1 MVSKRKAAPLAIAV
15 LIVGAFVAGGEAQAP
30 QTQTQPAVKAVQLTG
45 LAGVSKNTKG
55 NLTVENGTLRFAHSG
70 KSLTWPPTSMRDVVT
85 GDDSQRV
92 IRGTLGTLSMF
103 GPYGSGRF
111 LSLFRSKLDTL
122 TIQYRDSDE
131 GLHGVIF
138 TTPVGTAEGIKAKL
152 VAAGAP
158 TSVPLQGSPAANPA
172 VASAPAPDAQPEAT
186 ASSKKMDGS
195 AIEIMMIESGEIPL
209 PAEFQISLYENLV
222 EQMRKKGGFQRVY
235 RDGERDSATAP
246 DLVILRST
254 VRGFKKGSEM
264 ARQVT
269 TVSGATAIT
278 VHCAF
283 TDKDGRLLL
292 ARDIKGNVRFF
303 GGNLRATYDFA
314 KKAAKAAHENVSR
327 PAGA

>member
-1 MVSKRKAAPLAIAV
+1 LVSKRKAAPFAIAI
-15 LIVGAFVAGGEAQAP
+15 LIMGAFVATCEAQAP
-30 QTQTQPAVKAVQLTG
+30 QTETPVKAMQLMG
-45 LAGVSKNTKG
+45 LAGVGSKTKG
-55 NLTVENGTLRFAHSG
+55 SLTVDNGALRFAYSG
-70 KSLTWPPTSMRDVVT
+70 KSFDLAPTSMRDVVT

-92 IRGTLGTLSMF
+92 IRGTIGTLSMF

-138 TTPVGTAEGIKAKL
+138 TMPVGTAEGIKGKL

-158 TSVPLQGSPAANPA
+158 TSVPLQAGSAAKA
-172 VASAPAPDAQPEAT
+172 VVASAPEPDAPPEA
-186 ASSKKMDGS
+186 AGSSKKIDGS

-235 RDGERDSATAP
+235 RDGERDSAAAP

-283 TDKDGRLLL
+283 TDKEGRLLL

>member
-1 MVSKRKAAPLAIAV
+1 MVSKRKAAPFAIAV
-15 LIVGAFVAGGEAQAP
+15 LIMGAFVAPGGAQVPQP
-30 QTQTQPAVKAVQLTG
+30 QTPAPTKAVQLTG

-55 NLTVENGTLRFAHSG
+55 SLTVENGTLRFAHSG
-70 KSLTWPPTSMRDVVT
+70 KSFDLPQTSMRDVVT

-92 IRGTLGTLSMF
+92 IRGTIGTLSMF

-138 TTPVGTAEGIKAKL
+138 ALPVGTSEGIKGKL

-158 TSVPLQGSPAANPA
+158 TSVPLQAGSAPKAAVP
-172 VASAPAPDAQPEAT
+172 SAPAPDVQPEAT
-186 ASSKKMDGS
+186 GSSKKIDGS
-195 AIEIMMIESGEIPL
+195 AIEIMMIESGEITL

-283 TDKDGRLLL
+283 TDKDGRLVL

-314 KKAAKAAHENVSR
+314 KKAAKVAHENIAR